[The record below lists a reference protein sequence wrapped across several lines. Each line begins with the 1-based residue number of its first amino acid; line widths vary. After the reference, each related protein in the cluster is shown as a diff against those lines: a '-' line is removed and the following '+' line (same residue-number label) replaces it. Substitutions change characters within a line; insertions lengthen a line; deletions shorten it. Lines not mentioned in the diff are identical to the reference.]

1 MKRLKELKTFQNKIL
16 IELDKDGNGEVDVV
30 EGDDFNLLLKK
41 HQKSIV
47 EIDRDYVK
55 QFIQVSTY
63 LKTKKVNIQT
73 IFESIKDTPNHET
86 LIEYIDILKDE
97 IHTYNLILINSLNM
111 IVSLVE
117 DDIITFYEIYEVFDG
132 LNMFDSKHERDMSE
146 KLNDIGDGIE
156 GLMYEIRDMSN
167 RVSNKIEKL
176 ITVTE
181 ESNEKIQKQLDGIGS
196 SVRFGNVL
204 SMINLYQNYKRNKLL
219 KS

>member
-1 MKRLKELKTFQNKIL
+1 
-16 IELDKDGNGEVDVV
+16 
-30 EGDDFNLLLKK
+30 
-41 HQKSIV
+41 
-47 EIDRDYVK
+47 
-55 QFIQVSTY
+55 
-63 LKTKKVNIQT
+63 
-73 IFESIKDTPNHET
+73 
-86 LIEYIDILKDE
+86 
-97 IHTYNLILINSLNM
+97 M

-117 DDIITFYEIYEVFDG
+117 DDMITFYEIYEVFDG
-132 LNMFDSKHERDMSE
+132 LNMFDSKYERDMSE

-176 ITVTE
+176 ITITE

-219 KS
+219 K